1 MKKVV
6 LKKGRQVSLLRR
18 HPWIFSGAIH
28 SAPSQIKSGETV
40 LITDDLQTPIAIG
53 AFSPKSQIR
62 VRVWSFNPQEKID
75 LRFFKNRLTE
85 AIEKRKALKLPEQTN
100 AYRLVNAEADGLP
113 GLIVDRYAD
122 YLIIQVL
129 SAGAEYWK
137 DEIVQLLR
145 ETINPNGIYERSDTE
160 ARKKEGLS
168 LQKGVVWGQE
178 PPDRLQIE
186 ENGLDFL
193 VDLKNGHKTG
203 FYLDQRENRKI
214 VSKFA
219 ENKDVLNC
227 FAFTGGFGIAAAKA
241 GAKSVVNVEAVG
253 GLITEI
259 EQNIKL
265 DRLNPNLF
273 ENIKGDAFRILRK
286 FVEDERKFDLIILD
300 PPKFAERQSHLP
312 RASRGYKDINL
323 QAFKLLKPGGH
334 LFTFSCSGLM
344 KPDLFRKIVSDAA
357 LDSGR
362 EAQILKFLSQ
372 DKDHPIVLNIPESE
386 YLKGLL
392 LKVW

>member
-6 LKKGRQVSLLRR
+6 LKKGRQASLLRR

-75 LRFFKNRLTE
+75 LSFFRNRLNA
-85 AIEKRKALKLPEQTN
+85 AIEKRKTLKLPEQTN

-113 GLIVDRYAD
+113 GLIVDYYAQ
-122 YLIIQVL
+122 YLVIQIL

-137 DEIVQLLR
+137 DGIVQRLR
-145 ETINPNGIYERSDTE
+145 ETINPKGIYERSDAE
-160 ARKKEGLS
+160 ARKKEGLP
-168 LQKGVVWGQE
+168 LQKGLIWGEE
-178 PPDRLQIE
+178 PPDRLRIE
-186 ENGLDFL
+186 ENGLHFW
-193 VDLKNGHKTG
+193 VDIKNGHKTG
-203 FYLDQRENRKI
+203 FYLDQRENRKL
-214 VSKFA
+214 VSEFA

-227 FAFTGGFGIAAAKA
+227 FAFTGGFGLSAAK
-241 GAKSVVNVEAVG
+241 GRAKSVVNVEAVA
-253 GLITEI
+253 GLLTEI

-265 DRLNPNLF
+265 NRLNPNLF

-312 RASRGYKDINL
+312 KASRGYKDINL
-323 QAFKLLKPGGH
+323 QAFKLLKPGGY

-357 LDSGR
+357 LDAGR

>member
-6 LKKGRQVSLLRR
+6 LKKGRQASLLRR

-75 LRFFKNRLTE
+75 LSFFRNRLNA
-85 AIEKRKALKLPEQTN
+85 AIEKRKTLKLPEQTN

-113 GLIVDRYAD
+113 GLIVDYYAQ
-122 YLIIQVL
+122 YLVIQIL

-137 DEIVQLLR
+137 DGIVQRLR
-145 ETINPNGIYERSDTE
+145 ETINPKGIYERSDAE
-160 ARKKEGLS
+160 ARKKEGLP
-168 LQKGVVWGQE
+168 LQKGLIWGEE
-178 PPDRLQIE
+178 PPDRLRIE
-186 ENGLDFL
+186 ENGLHFW
-193 VDLKNGHKTG
+193 VDIKNGHKTG
-203 FYLDQRENRKI
+203 FYLDQRENRKL
-214 VSKFA
+214 VSEFA

-227 FAFTGGFGIAAAKA
+227 FAFTGGFGLSAAK
-241 GAKSVVNVEAVG
+241 GRAKSVVNVEAVA
-253 GLITEI
+253 GLLTEI

-265 DRLNPNLF
+265 NRLNPNLF

-312 RASRGYKDINL
+312 KASRGYKDINL
-323 QAFKLLKPGGH
+323 QAFKLLKTGGY

-357 LDSGR
+357 LDAGR